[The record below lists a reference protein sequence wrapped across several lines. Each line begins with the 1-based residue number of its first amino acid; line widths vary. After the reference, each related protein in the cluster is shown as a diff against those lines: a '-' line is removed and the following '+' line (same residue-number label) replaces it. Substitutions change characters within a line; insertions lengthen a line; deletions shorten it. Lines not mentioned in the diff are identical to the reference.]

1 MGKIKRPGVVV
12 FASDDSGAPRYYIFK
27 RSFSSPRQPPSDDDK
42 RTTNVGVEQGSEA
55 LKERE
60 RGREAVDDTLGILC
74 VTLDATN
81 ASYYHLDKAYVNI
94 ISPLLWGGIGLYY
107 HNIRSRDFRDTPFFP
122 PFTTFLPL
130 PRILEPI

>member
-27 RSFSSPRQPPSDDDK
+27 RSFSSNPAAPPAQRQ
-42 RTTNVGVEQGSEA
+42 TNNQRGVNRLGEA

-60 RGREAVDDTLGILC
+60 KEREREREAVDDTLGILC

-94 ISPLLWGGIGLYY
+94 IFLPLWGGIGLYN
-107 HNIRSRDFRDTPFFP
+107 HNIFVIFVTPFATHLFP
-122 PFTTFLPL
+122 PSFHL
-130 PRILEPI
+130 